1 MRARTKVCP
10 LPMKKKKKSIG
21 SKFLV
26 HPLWSMD
33 TGKTKKEKEVTLKM
47 NGDNTWDY

>member
-1 MRARTKVCP
+1 MN
-10 LPMKKKKKSIG
+10 
-21 SKFLV
+21 
-26 HPLWSMD
+26 

>member
-1 MRARTKVCP
+1 
-10 LPMKKKKKSIG
+10 
-21 SKFLV
+21 
-26 HPLWSMD
+26 MD